1 MKNMKL
7 EIYDPPM
14 CCSSGVCGPNVNPEL
29 VRFDSDLKWLKSKDV
44 SVARYG
50 LSSQPAA
57 FAGNPEVKKAL
68 SEEGNECLP
77 LIMVDGAIVSK
88 GKYPTR
94 QTLAGY
100 FGFEATAV
108 SAPSTGSGC
117 GPECDCNKPLK
128 KSKVKFVIPVI
139 VLLAAAGILGYKL
152 LGPKQT
158 VAKPATEAFAAAPG
172 GNSAADTVLPAKAVP
187 AEQVKAPPAVEKPKT
202 AVQTAAKTVRVGEY
216 LASLGDLNK
225 VAMDKDAVFIVIPI
239 KDDESVAKIIAEA
252 ISASQKAIESKGMKI
267 GVYTL
272 SSGSPEYPKIA
283 PQITLPGLIVMSKGR
298 GMAGV
303 QGDITEDKI
312 LQAYVASSRAG
323 GCGPSGS
330 SECGPATPGCN

>member
-14 CCSSGVCGPNVNPEL
+14 CCSSGVCGPNVDPAL

-44 SVARYG
+44 TVERYG
-50 LSSQPAA
+50 LSAQPAA
-57 FAGNPEVKKAL
+57 FANNPVVKKAL
-68 SEEGNECLP
+68 AEEGKECLP
-77 LIMVDGAIVSK
+77 LIIVDGAIVSK

-100 FGFEATAV
+100 FGFEATAAA
-108 SAPSTGSGC
+108 APIASSSC
-117 GPECDCNKPLK
+117 GPDCDCNKPPK
-128 KSKVKFVIPVI
+128 KSPAKIAITII
-139 VLLAAAGILGYKL
+139 VLLAVAGVVGYKL

-172 GNSAADTVLPAKAVP
+172 GTGAADMVLPEKTVP
-187 AEQVKAPPAVEKPKT
+187 AEQVKALPAVEKPKN
-202 AVQTAAKTVRVGEY
+202 AVQTAAQKVKVGEY

-225 VAMDKDAVFIVIPI
+225 VAMDKDAVFIVIPV
-239 KDDESVAKIIAEA
+239 KDDESVATIIADA

-298 GMAGV
+298 SMAGV
-303 QGDITEDKI
+303 EGDITEDKI

-323 GCGPSGS
+323 GCGPSS
-330 SECGPATPGCN
+330 SGCGPATPGCN